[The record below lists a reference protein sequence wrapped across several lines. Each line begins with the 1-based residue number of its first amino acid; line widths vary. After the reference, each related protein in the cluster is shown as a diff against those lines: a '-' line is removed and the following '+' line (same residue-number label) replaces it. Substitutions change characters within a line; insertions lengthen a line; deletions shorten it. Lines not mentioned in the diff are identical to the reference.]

1 MGESS
6 LIASKYNLKK
16 IIKRISYLAY
26 LRDMESPIIT
36 DISDFTPQIN
46 SFENLYSSEVLMR
59 LQNVYTTE
67 VVSCGVLPRT
77 IRVAVMARRFINPWL
92 ATISGPGPQSKVII
106 MSDNLPSTKA
116 PSIEENSPL
125 LQK

>member
-6 LIASKYNLKK
+6 LIASEYNLKK

-36 DISDFTPQIN
+36 DITDFTPQIY

-59 LQNVYTTE
+59 LQNVYRTE

-77 IRVAVMARRFINPWL
+77 IRVAVMARRFINMWL
-92 ATISGPGPQSKVII
+92 PTISGPQSKVII
-106 MSDNLPSTKA
+106 TSDNLPPTKA
-116 PSIEENSPL
+116 PSIE
-125 LQK
+125 

>member
-1 MGESS
+1 MGRIIFDSIQTQS
-6 LIASKYNLKK
+6 QNLSKEYH
-16 IIKRISYLAY
+16 Y
-26 LRDMESPIIT
+26 LREMESPIIT
-36 DISDFTPQIN
+36 DISDFTPQTD

-59 LQNVYTTE
+59 LQNVYRTE

-77 IRVAVMARRFINPWL
+77 IRVAVMARRFINMWL
-92 ATISGPGPQSKVII
+92 PTISGPQSKVII
-106 MSDNLPSTKA
+106 TSDNLPSTKA

>member
-16 IIKRISYLAY
+16 IIKRISYLTY

-36 DISDFTPQIN
+36 DIADFTPQIH
-46 SFENLYSSEVLMR
+46 SFENSYSSEVLMR

-77 IRVAVMARRFINPWL
+77 IRVAVMARRFINMWL
-92 ATISGPGPQSKVII
+92 PTISGPQSKVII
-106 MSDNLPSTKA
+106 TSDNLPSTKA